1 MSNKPYRYRDAKWED
16 VPDALKKALTVS
28 RETRRGIYIHGTVGT
43 GKTHIAY
50 AMCDYAQ
57 DVMHLKAQFWNT
69 TELLADIRDDF
80 DRNNYD
86 KKRREEMLM
95 EFRGLL
101 FLDDIGAE
109 KMTEW
114 VQEQFYRI
122 VNRRYEEA
130 LPTIFTSNLPIREL
144 GERLGDRTASRIVEM
159 CDIYPLNGA
168 DRRIEA
174 ARNRK
179 HHE

>member
-1 MSNKPYRYRDAKWED
+1 MTKPFRYQHAKWED
-16 VPDALKKALTVS
+16 VPLPLQEALKVS

-43 GKTHIAY
+43 GKTHIAWAMYEY
-50 AMCDYAQ
+50 AREQMK
-57 DVMHLKAQFWNT
+57 LRAQFWNT
-69 TELLADIRDDF
+69 TELLADIREDF
-80 DRNNYD
+80 DRNQYD
-86 KKRREEMLM
+86 KKHREEQLM
-95 EFRGLL
+95 EFRGIL

-109 KMTEW
+109 KMTDW

-159 CDIYPLNGA
+159 CDLYPLNGA
-168 DRRIEA
+168 DRRLDI
-174 ARNRK
+174 ARQRK
-179 HHE
+179 HG